1 MKRTT
6 VLTSGLAVTAALA
19 LSGYTVAAGQAA
31 TPHQPSA
38 RHAGGFSD
46 PATGPVIAISNY
58 TFHAPA
64 SVGRGATVTVRNR
77 DDTTHT
83 VTSNSGLFGM
93 RVPANSSRTFKA
105 PGKVGDYH
113 FHCKI
118 HSMHGTLRVR

>member
-6 VLTSGLAVTAALA
+6 VITSGLAVTAALA

-31 TPHQPSA
+31 TPHQSSA

-46 PATGPVIAISNY
+46 PATGPVIGISNY

-64 SVGRGATVTVRNR
+64 SVGRGVT
-77 DDTTHT
+77 
-83 VTSNSGLFGM
+83 
-93 RVPANSSRTFKA
+93 

-118 HSMHGTLRVR
+118 HGMHGTLRVR